1 MQVND
6 QLLFDSVGDRFPRF
20 VAPPVPSFSG
30 PIDPVFFA
38 ILPDT
43 NARVEIVRQGER
55 VRGAY
60 GLTGRVTPAERLH
73 VTLQWVPVPRG
84 AVEWFA
90 AIARFVALDIGIP
103 PFEVTFDEVLSFKK
117 KEGSRPVVLRGGVGE
132 LMGLF
137 QILGEGMRRLGF
149 GEFARRT
156 FTPHVTM
163 LYDRREVPAHP
174 IAPISWRVREF
185 VLVHSVQGHG
195 RHDILG
201 RWQLEG

>member
-1 MQVND
+1 MQVNE
-6 QLLFDSVGDRFPRF
+6 QVRFNGVFDRFPRF
-20 VAPPVPSFSG
+20 VAPPVPSFHG

-38 ILPDT
+38 IRPNEDAVKRIMRQA
-43 NARVEIVRQGER
+43 ARVKAE
-55 VRGAY
+55 Y
-60 GLTGRVTPAERLH
+60 GLAGRVTPGERLH

-103 PFEVTFDEVLSFKK
+103 PFDVTFDDVLSFRKT
-117 KEGSRPVVLRGGVGE
+117 EGNRPIVLRGGTGE

-163 LYDRREVPAHP
+163 LYDRREVPAHEVEP
-174 IAPISWRVREF
+174 ITWPVREF
-185 VLVHSVQGHG
+185 VLIHSLQGQG
-195 RHDILG
+195 RHKVVG
-201 RWQLEG
+201 RWPLQG